1 VISAIGEEEEELGER
16 GNGIAF
22 EKDFSDRLTKFTG
35 AGFTGGENFVTIFK
49 ELCSEMRDE
58 CGFTGSFWTFE
69 GDEHALMLLGY
80 NGGVVDATSQLEN
93 SLAELVGRESVLT
106 GDAVRRVYSS
116 DAYTVEKFPPLAVV
130 LPKTTEDVAKIIR
143 WCAENKVPF
152 TPRGA
157 GTGLSGGAMPALG
170 GVVVSTKK
178 LTQILD
184 YSFED
189 GWLLTQSGVANLK
202 ISQFTQPFGYH
213 FAPDPS
219 SQSVST
225 IGGNIAMNSGG
236 PHTLKYGV
244 TAQHVLGVR
253 MVCSSGEIVTI
264 GGPCGGDEDLLS
276 LVVGSEGTLGLVT
289 EAWVRLTS
297 NPAEVGTATLCF
309 ASVGEASQCVGAMV
323 RSGVMPAALEMM
335 DHFVLSAVRASF
347 DLEYPDGTAAM
358 LLVETDGAVGVALEE
373 LELLLEIGRQH
384 GAIEVRVAAN
394 PFERLKLWTARKK
407 GVGALGRLAPTVVT
421 HDGVIPPS
429 KLPEMLDAVYAIA
442 SNEGLGVANIFHA
455 GDGNLHPIFY
465 FDERAEGAIEAVVR
479 AGEQIIEKCLE
490 FGGSVTGE
498 HGIGVEKV
506 DLLTRMFSAESLR
519 VHGQM
524 RGVFEAGEGCNPC
537 KMIPNAKGCIE
548 HKMRWRG
555 AAT

>member
-1 VISAIGEEEEELGER
+1 
-16 GNGIAF
+16 
-22 EKDFSDRLTKFTG
+22 
-35 AGFTGGENFVTIFK
+35 
-49 ELCSEMRDE
+49 
-58 CGFTGSFWTFE
+58 
-69 GDEHALMLLGY
+69 MLLGY
-80 NGGVVDATSQLEN
+80 NGVVVDATSQLEN
-93 SLAELVGRESVLT
+93 SLGELIGRESVLT

-116 DAYTVEKFPPLAVV
+116 DAYTVEKFPPVAVV
-130 LPKTTEDVAKIIR
+130 LPRTTEEVAQIIR
-143 WCAENKVPF
+143 WCAANDVPF

-170 GVVVSTKK
+170 GVVISTKK

-184 YSFED
+184 HSIED
-189 GWLLTQSGVANLK
+189 EWLHTQTGVANIK
-202 ISQFTQPFGYH
+202 ISQFVQPFGYH

-244 TAQHVLGVR
+244 TAQHVLGIK
-253 MVCSSGEIVTI
+253 MVTASGEIVTI
-264 GGPCGGDEDLLS
+264 GGECGGDDDLLS
-276 LVVGSEGTLGLVT
+276 LIVGSEGTLGLIT
-289 EAWVRLTS
+289 EAWVRLTP

-309 ASVGEASQCVGAMV
+309 ATVTEASRCVGAMV

-347 DLEYPDGTAAM
+347 ELEYPEGTAAM
-358 LLVETDGAVGVALEE
+358 LLVETDGEAGEATADMQTLIEIARSCGV
-373 LELLLEIGRQH
+373 
-384 GAIEVRVAAN
+384 IEVKMAKNAT
-394 PFERLKLWTARKK
+394 ERLKLWTARKK

-429 KLPEMLDAVYAIA
+429 RLPEMLDAVYAIA
-442 SNEGLGVANIFHA
+442 AQESLGVANIFHA

-465 FDERAEGAIEAVVR
+465 FDERTEGAIEAVVR

-490 FGGSVTGE
+490 YGGSVTGE

-506 DLLTRMFSAESLR
+506 DLLARMFSVESLR

-524 RGVFEAGEGCNPC
+524 RGAFESGEGCNPC
-537 KMIPNAKGCIE
+537 KVIPNAKGCIE

-555 AAT
+555 TAT

>member
-1 VISAIGEEEEELGER
+1 
-16 GNGIAF
+16 
-22 EKDFSDRLTKFTG
+22 
-35 AGFTGGENFVTIFK
+35 
-49 ELCSEMRDE
+49 
-58 CGFTGSFWTFE
+58 
-69 GDEHALMLLGY
+69 MLLGY
-80 NGGVVDATSQLEN
+80 NGEVVDASSQLEN
-93 SLAELVGRESVLT
+93 SLCELIGRESVLT
-106 GDAVRRVYSS
+106 GEAVRRVYSS
-116 DAYTVEKFPPLAVV
+116 DAYTVEKYPPVAVV
-130 LPKTTEDVAKIIR
+130 LPRTTEEVASVVR
-143 WCAENKVPF
+143 WCTDNQVPF

-170 GVVVSTKK
+170 GVVISTKK
-178 LTQILD
+178 LNQILD
-184 YSFED
+184 HSFADE
-189 GWLLTQSGVANLK
+189 WLLTQSGIANLK

-253 MVCSSGEIVTI
+253 MVLASGEIVTI
-264 GGPCGGDEDLLS
+264 GGPCGGDEDLIS
-276 LVVGSEGTLGLVT
+276 LIVGSEGTLGLVT
-289 EAWVRLTS
+289 EAWVRLTP
-297 NPAEVGTATLCF
+297 NPEEIGTATLCF
-309 ASVGEASQCVGAMV
+309 STVEAASQCVGTMV

-347 DLEYPDGTAAM
+347 DLEYIEGTAAM
-358 LLVETDGAVGVALEE
+358 LLVETDGVAGQAIAD
-373 LELLLEIGRQH
+373 LEILLQIGRDH
-384 GAIEVRVAAN
+384 GAIEIKVAAN
-394 PFERLKLWTARKK
+394 SAERLKLWTARKK

-429 KLPEMLDAVYAIA
+429 RLPEMLDAVYAIA
-442 SNEGLGVANIFHA
+442 TEEGLGVANIFHA

-479 AGEQIIEKCLE
+479 AGEKIVEKCLE

-506 DLLTRMFSAESLR
+506 DLLTRMFDAESLE
-519 VHGQM
+519 VHSCM
-524 RGVFEAGEGCNPC
+524 RLVFEAGAECNPC
-537 KMIPNAKGCIE
+537 KVIPNSKGCIE

-555 AAT
+555 VAT